1 MSYPYGYSINEF
13 GRFDVGGYG
22 AVPDGPRRVRSLDQA
37 KMVAA
42 RAWIM
47 DGNISAE
54 SPKDLRKIAK
64 MPSMPW
70 AKGKTIGGVL
80 GMVKT
85 ALSTANAKNYV
96 TKMAKEY
103 WDHTH
108 PKQVAE
114 RKAVEAEA
122 ATEEPTAVVKY
133 APAPLPPA
141 APMPIAAAGTGM
153 PGWVLP
159 VGLGVGV
166 LALLLLVTRPRSPRR
181 SRAPAYARGY

>member
-42 RAWIM
+42 RAWII
-47 DGNISAE
+47 DGKGGADSTAALKN
-54 SPKDLRKIAK
+54 IAK
-64 MPSMPW
+64 NSRMPW

-80 GMVKT
+80 GM
-85 ALSTANAKNYV
+85 AKKAVESAEAKSYI

-108 PKQVAE
+108 PE
-114 RKAVEAEA
+114 RAAVRKEAEA

-133 APAPLPPA
+133 APAPLPSA

-166 LALLLLVTRPRSPRR
+166 LALLLLVTRPPPAPRR
-181 SRAPAYARGY
+181 RAGWGGY